1 MVRGEGLSG
10 NRVGAAVADD
20 PELERRQRAADL
32 FERLRRDRDLEVLVL
47 ARLVAAEEVER
58 PARDDVPARV
68 DAGEPS
74 GGLGRM
80 PGVPEREVRL
90 ERVGRAQ
97 IQRRQ
102 R

>member
-1 MVRGEGLSG
+1 VERCKRL
-10 NRVGAAVADD
+10 RRDGACPAVADD
-20 PELERRQRAADL
+20 PELERRQRPADL
-32 FERLRRDRDLEVLVL
+32 PERLRRDRDLEVLVL
-47 ARLVAAEEVER
+47 ARLLAAEEVER

-68 DAGEPS
+68 DACQPS
-74 GGLGRM
+74 GRLGRV
-80 PGVPEREVRL
+80 PGIPEREVGL